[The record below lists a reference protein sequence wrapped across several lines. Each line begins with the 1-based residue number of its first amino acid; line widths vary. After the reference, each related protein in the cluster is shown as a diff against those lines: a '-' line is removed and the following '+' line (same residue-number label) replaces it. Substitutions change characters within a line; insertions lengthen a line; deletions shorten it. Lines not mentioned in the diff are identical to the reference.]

1 MNKTIGILEF
11 KDFDALVGGKI
22 MPVYLRSTNPNVPTT
37 NKNEAMKVT
46 KSRYRK
52 EFSDKYIFRK
62 AGKIDDR

>member
-11 KDFDALVGGKI
+11 KDFDAFVGGKI

-37 NKNEAMKVT
+37 NKKEAMKVT

-62 AGKIDDR
+62 AGEIDDR

>member
-11 KDFDALVGGKI
+11 KDFDTFVGGKI
-22 MPVYLRSTNPNVPTT
+22 MPAYLRSTNPNVPTT

-62 AGKIDDR
+62 VGKVDE

>member
-1 MNKTIGILEF
+1 MNKIIGILEF
-11 KDFDALVGGKI
+11 KDFDAFVGGKL

-62 AGKIDDR
+62 VGEIDE

>member
-11 KDFDALVGGKI
+11 KDFDAFVGGKI

-37 NKNEAMKVT
+37 NKNEVMKVT

-62 AGKIDDR
+62 LGEIYER

>member
-1 MNKTIGILEF
+1 MNKIIGILEF

-22 MPVYLRSTNPNVPTT
+22 MPAYLRSTNPNVPTT

-62 AGKIDDR
+62 VDEIDE

>member
-1 MNKTIGILEF
+1 MNKIIGILEF

-22 MPVYLRSTNPNVPTT
+22 MPAYLRSANPNVPTT

-62 AGKIDDR
+62 VGETDE

>member
-11 KDFDALVGGKI
+11 KDFDAFVGGEI

-37 NKNEAMKVT
+37 NKNEALKVT
-46 KSRYRK
+46 KSRYKK

-62 AGKIDDR
+62 VGEIDE